1 MAREF
6 FLLLFLFGEST
17 VGAFIAWMARLII
30 GGYVR
35 YAIGTPDCIS
45 HLAEEI
51 PRPASNLPKAI
62 AAQMA
67 VGFVT
72 FVNPFCVLC
81 MMVSLITPYDLVA
94 SSI

>member
-1 MAREF
+1 VAVALSFDGWE
-6 FLLLFLFGEST
+6 
-17 VGAFIAWMARLII
+17 WLII
-30 GGYVR
+30 FGWIR

-67 VGFVT
+67 VGFIT
-72 FVNPFCVLC
+72 FVNLPKF
-81 MMVSLITPYDLVA
+81 YA
-94 SSI
+94 G